1 MRKVTVAIVMMLA
14 SPLPA
19 AAPAP
24 VPARGPGP
32 APIPAPTP
40 APPPPP
46 PRIAQTPA
54 TPATTSRATTSPA
67 TKPLRL
73 AEMEPLLDGSIR
85 YVPPDPAAG
94 WKFIGKTDDNLKA
107 TYIIEEGRGRIDINV
122 SPQTR
127 DVPDTYAKQMALIIG
142 KGIREDADRVG
153 RTLLLPPKIEKDDR
167 FFLKVHD
174 RISGEDGVRDRLQL
188 YRVMGLNI
196 VHVAVIALK
205 DTPEEAKPIHVAAE
219 ELLDGMVLTHGQRPV
234 VYPRNKLK
242 IRPPVDW
249 KETRTDAPN
258 GLVVTYSD
266 PKQPARQLI
275 VRARVIPKVAIE
287 DQTKRNAFID
297 RMVDDERRT
306 PPFSN
311 TIKPIGE
318 DQIIPGGA
326 PREYLRQ
333 VRTDAQSERG
343 EKLRVQTRYFIVNDE
358 MVSLR
363 SVCSV
368 DDEALLK
375 LADAVAVEVKP
386 SRE

>member
-1 MRKVTVAIVMMLA
+1 MHKVAVAIVILVA
-14 SPLPA
+14 SLPIAAPA

-24 VPARGPGP
+24 LAPA
-32 APIPAPTP
+32 APSAPRIPTP
-40 APPPPP
+40 PTPP
-46 PRIAQTPA
+46 
-54 TPATTSRATTSPA
+54 TTTTT
-67 TKPLRL
+67 TKPLRA

-85 YVPPDPAAG
+85 YVPPPTAAG

-153 RTLLLPPKIEKDDR
+153 RTLLLAPKIEKDER
-167 FFLKVHD
+167 FFLKIHD
-174 RISGEDGVRDRLQL
+174 RISGENGISDRLQL

-205 DTPEEAKPIHVAAE
+205 DTPEEAKPIHAAAE
-219 ELLDGMVLTHGQRPV
+219 ELLDSLVLTHGQRPV

-249 KETRTDAPN
+249 KEARTDAPN
-258 GLVVTYSD
+258 GLVVIYSD

-275 VRARVIPKVAIE
+275 VRARVVPKAAIDE
-287 DQTKRNAFID
+287 PTKRNAFID

-306 PPFSN
+306 TPFSN
-311 TIKPIGE
+311 AVKPIGE
-318 DQIIPGGA
+318 DQLIQGGA

-333 VRTDAQSERG
+333 VRTDAQSQGGG
-343 EKLRVQTRYFIVNDE
+343 EKLRVQTRYFIVNDV

-363 SVCSV
+363 SVCPI

-375 LADAVAVEVKP
+375 LADALALEVKP

>member
-1 MRKVTVAIVMMLA
+1 MRTVAVAIVILA
-14 SPLPA
+14 ASLPIAA
-19 AAPAP
+19 AAPAG
-24 VPARGPGP
+24 AA
-32 APIPAPTP
+32 APRIPAP
-40 APPPPP
+40 
-46 PRIAQTPA
+46 PA
-54 TPATTSRATTSPA
+54 TPTTATTATT
-67 TKPLRL
+67 KPRRA

-85 YVPPDPAAG
+85 YVPPPTQAG
-94 WKFIGKTDDNLKA
+94 WKFIGKTEDNLKA
-107 TYIIEEGRGRIDINV
+107 TYIVEEGRGRIDINV

-127 DVPDTYAKQMALIIG
+127 DVPDTYAKQMAMIIG

-153 RTLLLPPKIEKDDR
+153 RTLLLAPKIEKDER
-167 FFLKVHD
+167 FFLKIHD

-205 DTPEEAKPIHVAAE
+205 DTPEEAKPIHAAAE

-249 KETRTDAPN
+249 KEARTDAPN
-258 GLVVTYSD
+258 GLVVIYSD

-275 VRARVIPKVAIE
+275 VRARVIPRAAIDE
-287 DQTKRNAFID
+287 PTKRSAFID

-306 PPFSN
+306 APFSN
-311 TIKPIGE
+311 TVKPIGE

-333 VRTDAQSERG
+333 VRTDAQSEGG
-343 EKLRVQTRYFIVNDE
+343 EKLRVQTRYFIVNDV

-375 LADAVAVEVKP
+375 IADAVAVEVKP